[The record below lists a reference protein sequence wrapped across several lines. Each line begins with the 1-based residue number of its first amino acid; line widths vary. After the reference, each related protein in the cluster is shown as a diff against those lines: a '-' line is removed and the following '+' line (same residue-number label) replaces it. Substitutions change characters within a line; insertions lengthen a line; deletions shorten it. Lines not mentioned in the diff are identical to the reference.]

1 LWRWLYAFCKHEGDI
16 NAKGYSVIMIRTI
29 SDIKRRK
36 ITLLKLEKAEV
47 GHTRRLLC
55 CIARYLTVDYH
66 KPGTAAEAPV

>member
-1 LWRWLYAFCKHEGDI
+1 
-16 NAKGYSVIMIRTI
+16 MIRTI